1 MQPSALVNS
10 CPCHPSC
17 LTCYIILPLL
27 CRARTW
33 RRAASSCGCCC
44 EFPAG
49 PEMRRQTQGG
59 QRIAGQSESNHCSAD
74 LSLSLTYEAEHDT
87 HEQDRIKYCFPR
99 LKNNIFIS
107 SRFVTEDT
115 ILLNL
120 RQWRMEVNI
129 PKSEIKVMPKPWRIN
144 ANTILSYSGLTRE
157 LTVSHICQD
166 LIVISGNSS
175 SLLSTLH
182 SCMWSF
188 LLVSVEVNEKY
199 QIRMFTQLFFLNS
212 GNYLHKDRTIKV
224 DSKNFLNTSQ
234 SMNEVYLNIIGQG
247 PKIFYQFL
255 LVTLSRKVQSWL
267 MKSAN

>member
-1 MQPSALVNS
+1 
-10 CPCHPSC
+10 
-17 LTCYIILPLL
+17 
-27 CRARTW
+27 
-33 RRAASSCGCCC
+33 
-44 EFPAG
+44 
-49 PEMRRQTQGG
+49 MRRQTQGG

-129 PKSEIKVMPKPWRIN
+129 PKSEIKVMPNPWRIN
-144 ANTILSYSGLTRE
+144 ANTILSDSGLTRE

-182 SCMWSF
+182 SCM
-188 LLVSVEVNEKY
+188 
-199 QIRMFTQLFFLNS
+199 
-212 GNYLHKDRTIKV
+212 
-224 DSKNFLNTSQ
+224 
-234 SMNEVYLNIIGQG
+234 
-247 PKIFYQFL
+247 
-255 LVTLSRKVQSWL
+255 
-267 MKSAN
+267 